1 MDASQILLAIVQG
14 LFEWWPVSS
23 SGVYILIA
31 KLMGYGVKSS
41 YITVL
46 SLHLASGLAV
56 TTLLYR
62 KAYRLTI
69 DFLKL
74 KWDPFLKGYVIS
86 ILTSFIIGGLLYI
99 AYLSI
104 SELYGSIALLILGLG
119 LLVTTIILFLKH
131 GEGVKSEISIRDWI
145 IVGVL
150 QGLAVLPGFSR
161 SGLTMGYLC
170 LMGYKPDLCVEA
182 SFLLA
187 IPALLAAGIYNA
199 LKIPG
204 SAVNNWIVM
213 FIIVYIIGILSAK
226 ALLELARSIRFYYF
240 TLILGI
246 LAVLGALIQLVI

>member
-41 YITVL
+41 YLNVL

-62 KAYRLTI
+62 RAYRLTV
-69 DFLKL
+69 DFVKL
-74 KWDPFLKGYVIS
+74 RWDPFLKGYIIS
-86 ILTSFIIGGLLYI
+86 LITSFIVGVPLYY
-99 AYLSI
+99 AYLSVT
-104 SELYGSIALLILGLG
+104 ELYGSIALLIIGLG
-119 LLVTTIILFLKH
+119 LLITTIILFLKH
-131 GEGVKSEISIRDWI
+131 TSGGRREIALRDWI
-145 IVGVL
+145 IVGIL

-170 LMGYKPDLCVEA
+170 LMGYKADLCVEA

-187 IPALLAAGIYNA
+187 IPVLLAAGIYNSLNNMIA
-199 LKIPG
+199 I
-204 SAVNNWIVM
+204 SNWIISLV
-213 FIIVYIIGILSAK
+213 IVYIVGILSAK
-226 ALLELARSIRFYYF
+226 TLLELARRIRFYYF

-246 LAVLGALIQLVI
+246 LAVLGAILQLLA